1 MTGPNHERTGVMEI
15 PMMKLRS
22 TETEE
27 TKVEHGSDNIFADL
41 GFPEPEVHLLKA
53 ELAIRIDGIIRQR
66 KLKQTEAAKLPGLSQ
81 HDVSRL
87 QSGDFRDCSVE
98 QILHFLTL
106 LGRDVEI
113 VIRKSRLGQQGR
125 LSVAAP

>member
-1 MTGPNHERTGVMEI
+1 MEI

-41 GFPEPEVHLLKA
+41 GFQEPEVHLLKA
-53 ELAIRIDGIIRQR
+53 ELLTRIDGIIRQR